1 MIRPRQSAG
10 PRRAEQRRAGRRCAE
25 PGAGLTTRL
34 IAAVCLTG
42 LLSFG
47 PPHAAAQVDG
57 SAFQAVQLD
66 PSARHAALAGMNPA
80 LSGRGA
86 GSLFINPALLTADDH
101 GSVDISYLNHVSDL
115 NAGWASHARMIDRV
129 GTVAGG
135 IRYLSYG
142 EFDRADASGN
152 RQGTFSASDVVVTVG
167 IARGAGERIR
177 YGGALNLMRSAIDTE
192 SATAIAF
199 DTGVHYRARASR
211 MTFAASIHNL
221 GFAVSSIGAR
231 DETLPFDVRLGVS
244 RRLEHLPLLISI
256 GAYRL
261 DDLDGG
267 PGDASTVE
275 NILYHTNLSA
285 EFQFSDS
292 FQVRF
297 GYSQRRHD
305 ELKIKTRLDL
315 AGFST
320 GLGIMISRVAVDYS
334 FNSWSSL
341 GGLHRFTVRT
351 RI

>member
-1 MIRPRQSAG
+1 MIR
-10 PRRAEQRRAGRRCAE
+10 EQRFA
-25 PGAGLTTRL
+25 PLV
-34 IAAVCLTG
+34 AVMCMITIPFLRPASVT
-42 LLSFG
+42 
-47 PPHAAAQVDG
+47 AQVSA

-86 GSLFINPALLTADDH
+86 GSLFINPALLTAEDH
-101 GSVDISYLNHVSDL
+101 GSVDVSYLNHVSDL
-115 NAGWASHARMIDRV
+115 NAGWASHARTIDGI

-152 RQGTFSASDVVVTVG
+152 RQGTFSASDVAVTVG
-167 IARGAGERIR
+167 LARGAGQGIR
-177 YGGALNLMRSAIDTE
+177 YGGALSLMRSAIDTE
-192 SATAIAF
+192 AVTAVVL
-199 DTGVHYRARASR
+199 DSGVRYRAEASR

-221 GFAVSSIGAR
+221 GFTASSIGAR
-231 DETLPFDVRLGVS
+231 DDTLPFDLRLGVS
-244 RRLEHLPLLISI
+244 RRLEHLPLLISV

-267 PGDASTVE
+267 PEDASAIE

-320 GLGIMISRVAVDYS
+320 GLGIMISRVAVDYA

>member
-1 MIRPRQSAG
+1 MIRPRRFA
-10 PRRAEQRRAGRRCAE
+10 
-25 PGAGLTTRL
+25 RL
-34 IAAVCLTG
+34 AAAICVAAVPLI
-42 LLSFG
+42 G
-47 PPHAAAQVDG
+47 PTSAAAQIDG

-66 PSARHAALAGMNPA
+66 PSARHAALGGMNPV

-86 GSLFINPALLTADDH
+86 GSLFINPALLVSDDH
-101 GSVDISYLNHVSDL
+101 GSVDVSYLNHVSDL
-115 NAGWASHARMIDRV
+115 NAGWASYSRHVERI

-142 EFDRADASGN
+142 DFERADESGN
-152 RQGTFSASDVVVTVG
+152 RLGSFSASDVAVTAG
-167 IARGAGERIR
+167 LARSFGERLR
-177 YGGALNLMRSAIDTE
+177 YGGAVSLLRSAIDAE
-192 SATAIAF
+192 GATAVAL
-199 DTGVHYRARASR
+199 DAGVRYRADASR
-211 MTFAASIHNL
+211 MTFAASVHNL
-221 GFAVSSIGAR
+221 GVTASSIGTR
-231 DETLPFDVRLGVS
+231 DDSLPLDVRLGIS
-244 RRLEHLPLLISI
+244 RRLEHLPLLLSI

-267 PGDASTVE
+267 PDDASTIE
-275 NILYHTNLSA
+275 NILYHANLSA

-320 GLGIMISRVAVDYS
+320 GLGIMISRVAVDYA